1 MAALRPYVSP
11 GRTLVL
17 IGPSGVGKSTL
28 ANMLIGA
35 DILGV
40 GATRPDGKGRH
51 VTAARDLVPLPSGGV
66 LIDTPACAGSASLTS
81 RGTRADVSRDRSTV
95 GRLPVRRLHACGR
108 AGMCRP
114 GRRRRGNTAGPPPG
128 ELAQAAARGA
138 PHGAAPMPGCVL
150 PSFAGGRPSR
160 VPSGVRASADH
171 EKPCVR
177 KTDRRSTVHSSG
189 PHPRARCAWRS
200 MWSSWTVPT
209 RGVGSPRW
217 CAHIRY
223 PTRWCSHCHEVAC
236 PSGSVARAL
245 HADFDVFVARKVG
258 APGRSELGVGA
269 IAEAREPARRCARGA
284 DRLARPRAAASP
296 RPRRADVAEIVAA
309 EKEELR
315 RRIGSIA
322 ARGRRNP
329 SPGGPSSLSTTGSR
343 PAAPSARRCARCGR
357 REPR

>member
-1 MAALRPYVSP
+1 MGLRLWPDERTTVEVVLPRRTALRRAVASGRSEAQLLAANVDATVLVVVSLTVEPDLGRIERLVALAWESGAQPVVVLTKADLVLDAHLVEADVAQVAPGAPVHVVSAVSGAGMAALRPYVSP

-66 LIDTPACAGSASLTS
+66 SSTHPACAGSASLTS

-138 PHGAAPMPGCVL
+138 PHGAAHGC
-150 PSFAGGRPSR
+150 PAACC
-160 VPSGVRASADH
+160 RASQVEGHLAF
-171 EKPCVR
+171 
-177 KTDRRSTVHSSG
+177 
-189 PHPRARCAWRS
+189 HPECGHQ
-200 MWSSWTVPT
+200 PT
-209 RGVGSPRW
+209 M
-217 CAHIRY
+217 
-223 PTRWCSHCHEVAC
+223 
-236 PSGSVARAL
+236 
-245 HADFDVFVARKVG
+245 
-258 APGRSELGVGA
+258 
-269 IAEAREPARRCARGA
+269 
-284 DRLARPRAAASP
+284 
-296 RPRRADVAEIVAA
+296 
-309 EKEELR
+309 
-315 RRIGSIA
+315 
-322 ARGRRNP
+322 RNP
-329 SPGGPSSLSTTGSR
+329 
-343 PAAPSARRCARCGR
+343 A
-357 REPR
+357 